1 MRVISRLALPAV
13 CVAAALGFAQSQRPE
28 IGPPPHSASAADAQL
43 PNGKSQRDEIL
54 KAEHEQNLKDVARL
68 SELAGELK
76 EAMEKEDRFVFSLN
90 TMKKAEEIE
99 KLAHKI
105 RTRIRH
111 D

>member
-1 MRVISRLALPAV
+1 MWWRWFCRPAT
-13 CVAAALGFAQSQRPE
+13 
-28 IGPPPHSASAADAQL
+28 
-43 PNGKSQRDEIL
+43 
-54 KAEHEQNLKDVARL
+54 AEHEQNLKDAARL

-76 EAMEKEDRFVFSLN
+76 ETMEKEDRFVFSLN

>member
-1 MRVISRLALPAV
+1 MKVLRRLTLPGV
-13 CVAAALGFAQSQRPE
+13 CLAAALGFAQLQRPE
-28 IGPPPHSASAADAQL
+28 IGPPPHPGSSTDVQL

-54 KAEHEQNLKDVARL
+54 KAEHEQNLKDAARL

-76 EAMEKEDRFVFSLN
+76 ETMEKEDRFVFSLN

-105 RTRIRH
+105 RTRLRH